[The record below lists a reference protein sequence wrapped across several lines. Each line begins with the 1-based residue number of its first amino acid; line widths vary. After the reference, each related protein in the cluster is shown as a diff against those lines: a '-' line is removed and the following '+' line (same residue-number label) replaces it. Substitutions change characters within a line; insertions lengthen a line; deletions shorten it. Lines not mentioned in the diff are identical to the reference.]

1 MRYEVLGGIEVVG
14 DDEGVLSLGG
24 PTQHRLLGAL
34 LVEAN
39 HTVSVD
45 HLAEALF
52 DGAEVENSVKA
63 VRTYVSRLRSVVGEG
78 TVATTSGGYRLAVD
92 SASVDAE
99 RFAELVRGASAAR
112 EAGDAARAV
121 ALCDEALSLWRGR
134 PFSPFS
140 DEPWAVGD
148 VVRLEELRWVA
159 KEERLDAR
167 LALGAHAEVAGKP
180 RR

>member
-14 DDEGVLSLGG
+14 DDESVLSLGG

-45 HLAEALF
+45 HLVEALF

-78 TVATTSGGYRLAVD
+78 TVATTAGGYRLAVD
-92 SASVDAE
+92 SGLRRRRAL
-99 RFAELVRGASAAR
+99 RR
-112 EAGDAARAV
+112 ARARSERSRERQETR
-121 ALCDEALSLWRGR
+121 LG
-134 PFSPFS
+134 PSPF
-140 DEPWAVGD
+140 AT
-148 VVRLEELRWVA
+148 
-159 KEERLDAR
+159 
-167 LALGAHAEVAGKP
+167 KP
-180 RR
+180 

>member
-1 MRYEVLGGIEVVG
+1 MRYEVLGGIEVVAE
-14 DDEGVLSLGG
+14 DDGVLPLGG

-92 SASVDAE
+92 SASVDSE

-121 ALCDEALSLWRGR
+121 ALSDDAL
-134 PFSPFS
+134 
-140 DEPWAVGD
+140 EI
-148 VVRLEELRWVA
+148 VA
-159 KEERLDAR
+159 GTTV
-167 LALGAHAEVAGKP
+167 LALLG
-180 RR
+180 